1 MSVDAFVRE
10 ETRRL
15 DSSDLFLDIFVPGAQ
30 YRLLDPARDAAAE
43 PSPVQVSCDWWRA
56 VT

>member
-56 VT
+56 GT

>member
-1 MSVDAFVRE
+1 MDAFVRE

-15 DSSDLFLDIFVPGAQ
+15 DSSDLFLDIFVPGSQ

-43 PSPVQVSCDWWRA
+43 PSPVQVSCDWWSA